1 MASTQL
7 RNSNRRRTVPLPAT
21 RNVRFGQSLRCYS
34 SDVTGDDSYFLL
46 RRESTLPPPQPQH
59 RQHRLL
65 DAGILQ
71 RAPMHDTI
79 KIIADRDDVRIG
91 DRAPFL
97 GYVRGGTT
105 DPTVL
110 IVPFDAGGIHVAA
123 R

>member
-1 MASTQL
+1 M
-7 RNSNRRRTVPLPAT
+7 
-21 RNVRFGQSLRCYS
+21 
-34 SDVTGDDSYFLL
+34 
-46 RRESTLPPPQPQH
+46 
-59 RQHRLL
+59 
-65 DAGILQ
+65 
-71 RAPMHDTI
+71 APMHDTI